1 MTGTKEK
8 ATDISGMAKE
18 QFNFRLDKD
27 LMKQV
32 KKLADEQNRSVTNYI
47 ETVLMKAVEEAKKSK
62 KK

>member
-1 MTGTKEK
+1 MN
-8 ATDISGMAKE
+8 TDINRMAKE

-47 ETVLMKAVEEAKKSK
+47 ETLLIQAIDTSKSQTVK
-62 KK
+62 KKK

>member
-1 MTGTKEK
+1 
-8 ATDISGMAKE
+8 MAKE

-47 ETVLMKAVEEAKKSK
+47 ETLLIQAIDTSKSQTVK
-62 KK
+62 KKK